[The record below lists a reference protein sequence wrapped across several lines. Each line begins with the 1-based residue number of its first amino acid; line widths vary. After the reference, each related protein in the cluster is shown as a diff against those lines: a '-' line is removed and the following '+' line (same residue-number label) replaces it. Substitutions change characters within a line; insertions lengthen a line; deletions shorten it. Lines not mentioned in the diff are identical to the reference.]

1 MKKRIPI
8 VLILILFAFS
18 DLKSQSFLVKKND
31 SLIKSSKITVRNNFL
46 ILNDDVN
53 LKIPIDS
60 ISKYYQDKEN
70 ALYVNKGGFKE
81 EVIIGE
87 IKVYRGEI
95 YGSGPYPYG
104 GPTIGNMSG
113 TFTDWYLEKDGLF
126 FKAFTETDGSSKIF
140 NLDKEK
146 IKSLIDDTKSKE
158 AISSLTK
165 KARLSDI
172 LEIIQSYNA
181 KSISNRFINNKQ
193 IRADN
198 TSKIVIFRDFRK
210 EIKEVLEFT
219 INGQKHSL
227 ERNSKLEML
236 VGYDSE
242 SILCIS
248 NSTNFA
254 CGVIKSSPNYPKYYQ
269 LKFDKNK
276 RGSITKVNGHSSY
289 FKTRIDYY
297 DKRSKK

>member
-95 YGSGPYPYG
+95 YGSGPDPYG
-104 GPTIGNMSG
+104 RFKIGHVSG
-113 TFTDWYLEKDGLF
+113 TFTDWY
-126 FKAFTETDGSSKIF
+126 
-140 NLDKEK
+140 
-146 IKSLIDDTKSKE
+146 
-158 AISSLTK
+158 
-165 KARLSDI
+165 
-172 LEIIQSYNA
+172 
-181 KSISNRFINNKQ
+181 
-193 IRADN
+193 
-198 TSKIVIFRDFRK
+198 
-210 EIKEVLEFT
+210 
-219 INGQKHSL
+219 
-227 ERNSKLEML
+227 
-236 VGYDSE
+236 
-242 SILCIS
+242 
-248 NSTNFA
+248 
-254 CGVIKSSPNYPKYYQ
+254 
-269 LKFDKNK
+269 
-276 RGSITKVNGHSSY
+276 
-289 FKTRIDYY
+289 
-297 DKRSKK
+297 